1 MSVNN
6 GILLKGVLILNL
18 LNNPLGSCF
27 LINLDFSLLHV
38 GHSDKC
44 TILLLLVFKTFE
56 FMLFVSISLCFL
68 NFYIFLWNTLDSFL
82 YFLSIIDL
90 ISWTCFSNKVKF
102 LFLSISCSLV
112 LNRSSSL
119 FVLYIFCFTFSSSL
133 CLFKKWSCI
142 FLYIFSLNSD
152 DL

>member
-1 MSVNN
+1 MSGNN

-18 LNNPLGSCF
+18 LNNPLGSCS

-68 NFYIFLWNTLDSFL
+68 NFYIFL
-82 YFLSIIDL
+82 
-90 ISWTCFSNKVKF
+90 
-102 LFLSISCSLV
+102 
-112 LNRSSSL
+112 
-119 FVLYIFCFTFSSSL
+119 
-133 CLFKKWSCI
+133 
-142 FLYIFSLNSD
+142 
-152 DL
+152 

>member
-1 MSVNN
+1 MSGNN

-18 LNNPLGSCF
+18 LNNPRGSCS

-56 FMLFVSISLCFL
+56 FMLFVSISLCFF

-102 LFLSISCSLV
+102 LFLFISCSLV

-119 FVLYIFCFTFSSSL
+119 FVLYIFCFTLVLL
-133 CLFKKWSCI
+133 CVFLRNDLAFFCI
-142 FLYIFSLNSD
+142 FFH
-152 DL
+152 